1 METTASVSITEF
13 LTLGTELLKWIVEG
27 MGTILNFLMGNPV
40 TACFLIVGLVYVV
53 VRIIK
58 RFINI

>member
-1 METTASVSITEF
+1 MEDTTVSITSF
-13 LTLGTELLKWIVEG
+13 LSLGTELLKWIVDG
-27 MGTILNFLMGNPV
+27 MNTIITFLMSNPV

-53 VRIIK
+53 VRIVK